1 MSGPSS
7 GAPGWTQRAPAEGEK
22 RPLWPILLAAFVLF
36 NVLVVGGIYAAFF
49 ASGEGDD
56 DQAASSRP
64 SGIERPSAPASPEK
78 EAARGGNDEKPSLLS
93 PTGMRRA
100 LKEVERKLGPDV
112 QLQSIRVEK
121 ETFQA
126 IARDKLVIVKR
137 DGSSDVLPGP
147 PTIVAPFSLEAVD
160 PGAPSRIEQSFVST
174 GKKLFYTI
182 LSGLQ
187 YKGGVQ
193 WITFAADA
201 KNSAFRSDR
210 TGRGLCPLAKRC

>member
-1 MSGPSS
+1 
-7 GAPGWTQRAPAEGEK
+7 
-22 RPLWPILLAAFVLF
+22 LWPILLAAFVLF